1 MHPNMRTLRV
11 VDLGETAEENAQV
24 TLSAMNVKMTAAI
37 DGVIQNRPCK
47 MTTIFFLDDSEP
59 AFLALSDFD
68 LLQIESVV
76 GAFAFYEGHD

>member
-11 VDLGETAEENAQV
+11 VDLGESPDQNASV
-24 TLSAMNVKMTAAI
+24 TLSAMNVKMTASI
-37 DGVIQNRPCK
+37 DGEIQGRPCK

-59 AFLALSDFD
+59 AFLALSEFD

-76 GAFAFYEGHD
+76 GAYGFYEG